1 VWLPVGQGWHCAELT
16 DRAVIDFSISAA
28 TPIERHAVF
37 LVDTSCLPASVVN
50 TPHGQSDD
58 LRRREGD
65 VRDVVDRVEEIA
77 TIRSRHDEGLGFAD
91 RWSTYLMAAAY
102 LVVTGAVLISGGW
115 PAMKLTQYVTWLALI
130 GLYAVAYD
138 TIFAAATGSAVPTQP
153 ILAAMLL
160 TLPLQLVPISVLA
173 GVLVGAALKPQRG
186 HFAYRYG
193 LNTISAWHCLGPVA
207 VLAAA
212 NLDEPALRHWPWYLL
227 ALGAQFLADAT
238 VGVIRTVCLGS
249 SVKALWRPLAWTF
262 GIDAML
268 APFGLTAAIAA
279 DARPEVLLLLIAPI
293 GLIRLLALDRT
304 QHLEQAITLGRAF
317 AQVSSEARVDVLT
330 GAANR
335 RVWEE
340 SLIDAQAA
348 IEAGEQVV
356 VVMADVDHLKL
367 TNDTLGHSMGDRL
380 ICEAVEILGSAAPPG
395 ALIARLG
402 GDEFGILVGGVTSPS
417 VGAAIVSHIRDEL
430 DRAARMGNAP
440 VSLSLGFAACPP
452 FQTIGAAI
460 ESADAAVS
468 EDKAA
473 RRVSRDDLTGLTARP
488 FQPRR

>member
-1 VWLPVGQGWHCAELT
+1 M
-16 DRAVIDFSISAA
+16 
-28 TPIERHAVF
+28 F
-37 LVDTSCLPASVVN
+37 LVDPSCRLAAVVN
-50 TPHGQSDD
+50 TP
-58 LRRREGD
+58 RRREGD
-65 VRDVVDRVEEIA
+65 IRDVVDRVEEIA

-102 LVVTGAVLISGGW
+102 LAVALAVLIGGGW
-115 PAMKLTQYVTWLALI
+115 PATSLTHYLTWLALI

-138 TIFAAATGSAVPTQP
+138 TTFAAATGSAVPTQP

-160 TLPLQLVPISVLA
+160 TVPLQLVPLSVLA
-173 GVLVGAALKPQRG
+173 GVLVGAALKPQQG
-186 HFAYRYG
+186 HFAYRQG

-207 VLAAA
+207 VLAMAD
-212 NLDEPALRHWPWYLL
+212 LDEPALRYWPWYLL
-227 ALGAQFLADAT
+227 ALGAQFVVDAT
-238 VGVIRTVCLGS
+238 VGAIRTVCLGS

-262 GIDAML
+262 GVDAML
-268 APFGLTAAIAA
+268 TPFGLTAAIAA
-279 DARPEVLLLLIAPI
+279 NLGPEVLLLLIAPI

-317 AQVSSEARVDVLT
+317 AQVSNEARLDVLT
-330 GAANR
+330 GASNR

-380 ICEAVEILGSAAPPG
+380 ICQAVEILGSAAPPG

-402 GDEFGILVGGVTSPS
+402 GDEFGILIGGVTSPS
-417 VGAAIVSHIRDEL
+417 VGADIVARIRREL
-430 DRAARMGNAP
+430 EHAAQIGNAP
-440 VSLSLGFAACPP
+440 VSLSLGFASCPP
-452 FQTIGAAI
+452 YPTIGAAI

-473 RRVSRDDLTGLTARP
+473 RRVSRDGLTGVTAKP
-488 FQPRR
+488 FQSTP

>member
-1 VWLPVGQGWHCAELT
+1 MY
-16 DRAVIDFSISAA
+16 
-28 TPIERHAVF
+28 
-37 LVDTSCLPASVVN
+37 LVDPSCLLASVMN
-50 TPHGQSDD
+50 TPRGHSDD

-65 VRDVVDRVEEIA
+65 IRDVVDRVEEIA
-77 TIRSRHDEGLGFAD
+77 SIRSRHAEGLGFAD

-102 LVVTGAVLISGGW
+102 LVVALAVLTSAGW
-115 PAMKLTQYVTWLALI
+115 PTTSLTQYVTWFALI

-138 TIFAAATGSAVPTQP
+138 TTFAAATGSAVPTQP

-160 TLPLQLVPISVLA
+160 TVPLQLVPLSVLA
-173 GVLVGAALKPQRG
+173 GVLVGAALKPQQG
-186 HFAYRYG
+186 HFAYRHG

-207 VLAAA
+207 VLAVA
-212 NLDEPALRHWPWYLL
+212 NLDEPALRYWPWYLL
-227 ALGAQFLADAT
+227 ALSAQFLVDAI
-238 VGVIRTVCLGS
+238 VGAIRTVCLGS

-262 GIDAML
+262 GVDAML
-268 APFGLTAAIAA
+268 TPFGLTAAIAA
-279 DARPEVLLLLIAPI
+279 DAGPEVLLLLIAPI

-317 AQVSSEARVDVLT
+317 AQVSNEARVDVLT

-348 IEAGEQVV
+348 IEAGEQVI
-356 VVMADVDHLKL
+356 VVMADVDHLKV
-367 TNDTLGHSMGDRL
+367 TNDTLGHSMGDGL

-402 GDEFGILVGGVTSPS
+402 GDEFGILIGGVTSPS
-417 VGAAIVSHIRDEL
+417 AGAEIVARIRHGL
-430 DRAARMGNAP
+430 DFAAQIGNAP
-440 VSLSLGFAACPP
+440 VSLSLGFASCPWYP
-452 FQTIGAAI
+452 TIGAAI
-460 ESADAAVS
+460 EAADAAVS

-473 RRVSRDDLTGLTARP
+473 RRVSRDDLTGLTAKP
-488 FQPRR
+488 FQPTR